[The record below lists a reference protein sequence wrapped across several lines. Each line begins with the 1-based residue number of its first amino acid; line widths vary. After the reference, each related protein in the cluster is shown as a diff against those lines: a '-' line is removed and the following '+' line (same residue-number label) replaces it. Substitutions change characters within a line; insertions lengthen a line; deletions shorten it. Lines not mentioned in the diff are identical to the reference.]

1 MIYTLY
7 LTQEG
12 RTGQIPITD
21 EEGKPFGSIRG
32 RLDNPN
38 HTLYLLDTSGNEIG
52 RLFSD
57 GTGLIASYT
66 LDVIHHSLVHVKKVN
81 SRQTN
86 LFYITRLNYWV
97 NGSVK
102 QGSYSFRGGF
112 KKVASVDTIVADK
125 GVTLTC
131 QISREEDTPF
141 ILLIAV
147 LFTQWHVTPLDLPD
161 LFPNINRRATSTASF
176 FKLLLSCGRKRGHQ

>member
-1 MIYTLY
+1 MIYNLY

-21 EEGKPFGSIRG
+21 EQGKPFGAIRG
-32 RLDNPN
+32 KLDNPN
-38 HTLYLLDTSGNEIG
+38 HTLYLMDTCGSEIG

-66 LDVIHHSLVHVKKVN
+66 LDVVHHSLVHVKKVN
-81 SRQTN
+81 SHQMN

-97 NGSVK
+97 NGSIK
-102 QGSYSFRGGF
+102 QGSYAFRSGF
-112 KKVASVDTIVADK
+112 KKVASVKTVVDDK

-161 LFPNINRRATSTASF
+161 FLPIISRRTTSTANF
-176 FKLLLSCGRKRGHQ
+176 FKLFSPYGRKHGRQ

>member
-57 GTGLIASYT
+57 GTGLIASFT
-66 LDVIHHSLVHVKKVN
+66 LDVVHHSLVHVKKVN
-81 SRQTN
+81 SPLTN

-97 NGSVK
+97 NGSIK
-102 QGSYSFRGGF
+102 QGSYYFRDGF
-112 KKVASVDTIVADK
+112 KKVASVDTVVADN
-125 GVTLTC
+125 GG
-131 QISREEDTPF
+131 D
-141 ILLIAV
+141 
-147 LFTQWHVTPLDLPD
+147 LDLPD
-161 LFPNINRRATSTASF
+161 QPG
-176 FKLLLSCGRKRGHQ
+176 GRYPLYSADRGPFHPVARHPAQPAGPFSKSQPAADQHGQFL